1 MMRETKESTV
11 PTLKGTGTLNLPSGA
26 ISVKYSIE
34 PDPRHQMEGRN
45 RGWALHLKG
54 ELFAADHLGTDLVL
68 TLEDGQQ
75 WDCLLVNKAGDLAS
89 RGPRGI
95 YRP

>member
-1 MMRETKESTV
+1 M
-11 PTLKGTGTLNLPSGA
+11 PTFKGTGTLNLPSGA
-26 ISVKYSIE
+26 TIVKYSVE
-34 PDPRHQMEGRN
+34 VESRQSLGRT
-45 RGWALHLKG
+45 RGWALHLTG
-54 ELFAADHLGTDLVL
+54 ALFDADHLGTDLTL

-75 WDCLLVNKAGDLAS
+75 WDCTLVNKAGDLAA